1 MPKKSAAAK
10 ESASAVRS
18 ERRARK
24 QADREAQRRKRVK
37 DQIGTSVRYTGVKGT
52 ATITLP
58 SSSSYATTA
67 HACRRIDDEA
77 MLYFGM
83 LPPELCDEIIQCAR
97 LRTFSLEADAV
108 DARPVYQIDLVR
120 DGSVV
125 DEGLWSRLE
134 SHVTQRLVPLLAEL
148 SWLVGT
154 HVALDFVFLKRYCLE
169 ERTHLGLHVDENFFT
184 FNILLSDPVT
194 DFNGGEL
201 YIFDPVSTARD
212 LAESESLSTLEKA
225 TWVAAHGD
233 ALPIVRDYGRG
244 DVLAFTGS
252 SHFHGILPV
261 LSGERYVLTFFFDT
275 KVAFDRKF
283 KAFSDKAVEMIAQK
297 RLARAETSSGRSG

>member
-83 LPPELCDEIIQCAR
+83 LLPELCDEIIQCAR
-97 LRTFSLEADAV
+97 LISYEMALWWMKGCGHAWNRTLRSALFRSSQNF
-108 DARPVYQIDLVR
+108 R
-120 DGSVV
+120 GSW
-125 DEGLWSRLE
+125 ECTSR
-134 SHVTQRLVPLLAEL
+134 S
-148 SWLVGT
+148 
-154 HVALDFVFLKRYCLE
+154 
-169 ERTHLGLHVDENFFT
+169 
-184 FNILLSDPVT
+184 ILY
-194 DFNGGEL
+194 F
-201 YIFDPVSTARD
+201 
-212 LAESESLSTLEKA
+212 
-225 TWVAAHGD
+225 
-233 ALPIVRDYGRG
+233 
-244 DVLAFTGS
+244 
-252 SHFHGILPV
+252 
-261 LSGERYVLTFFFDT
+261 
-275 KVAFDRKF
+275 
-283 KAFSDKAVEMIAQK
+283 
-297 RLARAETSSGRSG
+297 